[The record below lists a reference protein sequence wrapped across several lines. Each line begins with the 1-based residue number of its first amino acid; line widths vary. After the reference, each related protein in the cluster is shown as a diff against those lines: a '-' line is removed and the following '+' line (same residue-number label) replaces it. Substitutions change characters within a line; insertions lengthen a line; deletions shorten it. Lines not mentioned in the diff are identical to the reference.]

1 MASVKKSALHLDI
14 VTAKS
19 PANQY
24 LLHLL
29 EDKRTVSFQRPT
41 EERIQVV
48 FEVLDTLTPQ
58 LGVFSKVLR
67 LIRAELHDAI
77 YSSTISASPVSKNSD
92 SLMNVPYFTLVSR
105 MKDERNDD
113 MEKVQSDLQNVK
125 ATLTQREEEKLCLQ
139 SEIHALEESNRTLEA
154 AIAELRLE
162 AEKNR
167 RKIKELEKDL
177 EAECKRGRTEK
188 QEQEQLMANIQDQL
202 NTAQSEVEQLDEYR
216 QNYENLHRAFHS
228 PLARKRQNVLS
239 PVWKVPAGQS
249 SPAHQASSR
258 RVLSRHKHAA
268 GY

>member
-1 MASVKKSALHLDI
+1 
-14 VTAKS
+14 
-19 PANQY
+19 
-24 LLHLL
+24 
-29 EDKRTVSFQRPT
+29 
-41 EERIQVV
+41 
-48 FEVLDTLTPQ
+48 
-58 LGVFSKVLR
+58 
-67 LIRAELHDAI
+67 
-77 YSSTISASPVSKNSD
+77 
-92 SLMNVPYFTLVSR
+92 
-105 MKDERNDD
+105 

-216 QNYENLHRAFHS
+216 QNYENLHR
-228 PLARKRQNVLS
+228 
-239 PVWKVPAGQS
+239 
-249 SPAHQASSR
+249 
-258 RVLSRHKHAA
+258 
-268 GY
+268 